1 VVYNVLLHLNIMTGR
16 RSFLVLAVLLS
27 LVGLFPDR
35 ALASQVSNGDTSVA
49 GSCESAEECFLAAA
63 QPKERLGNQLT
74 KDQVSALK
82 LERLRL
88 ITERFPGSIWAKRA
102 GVLSGVL
109 LVERNPAVALPFL
122 RAGQRDL
129 PVLDDY
135 LRLWMG
141 EATLHLGDAKEAAG
155 LFESVVQAV
164 PDSNL
169 SSLVALR
176 AGEAWYQAA
185 SCPEAL
191 GWLTKAVTNSDKD
204 KDPLMSKAWLRM
216 AACHLRAGQ
225 IAEGRT
231 TLKQLWVRFA
241 YAPEAKEA
249 EVLLLT
255 NLGEEP
261 WSASPEDH
269 FNRAQSF
276 LGQALHAEAIE
287 ELKKFLA
294 MGPGSTLRGS
304 AKLKLGVAQVRLKQY
319 DQARETF
326 RALMAEHVAE
336 SDEATVWLA
345 RVYLRQAAG
354 AKLLELS
361 RSLDKLSLSAEQKGQ
376 INIFAGIWLEDQK
389 QFNEA
394 IAKYRLVK
402 KAGEPA
408 TQRAEASW
416 RVGWALYRMAR
427 YKEAIEVWQHIVDQR
442 DSDYEPQALY
452 WIARSLTQTQNAR
465 ARDVYAQ
472 LCRQYPFTYYCQL
485 AREQAPD
492 AVVEISVQAAPSAS
506 ESPTAEVVAPSAMKF
521 AEVEQQPAYRRA
533 LELKVLGLE
542 ADAARELAALTEQYT
557 RDPDVLMTLSMRLN
571 EAGAYNHAL
580 RLARAR
586 FREKLE
592 RTGGTVAPGLWSVAY
607 PTGLI
612 PTIKSQGLTGVN
624 PYLVAAII
632 REESQYDVR
641 AVSRVGAIGLMQV
654 MPATANQVA
663 QRHHLPAVTREDLF
677 DQETNIRIGSRYV
690 EQLLAQFSGD
700 VIYTIAAYNAGPI
713 VVGNWAGQHRGR
725 SQDEF
730 VELIPFQETRQ
741 YVKRVLRSF
750 KEYLRLAGS
759 AAPVS

>member
-1 VVYNVLLHLNIMTGR
+1 MMTASR
-16 RSFLVLAVLLS
+16 PFLISALFLALS
-27 LVGLFPDR
+27 GPSAAQVSAP
-35 ALASQVSNGDTSVA
+35 QVSNGEAPAV
-49 GSCESAEECFLAAA
+49 GSCESAEECFLAAV
-63 QPKERLGNQLT
+63 QSKERLGNQLT

-88 ITERFPGSIWAKRA
+88 VAERFPGSVWATRA

-109 LVERNPAVALPFL
+109 LVESNPSSAIPFL
-122 RAGQRDL
+122 QAGQRDL
-129 PVLDDY
+129 PVLEDY
-135 LRLWMG
+135 LRLWLG
-141 EATLHLGDAKEAAG
+141 EAKLRLGEAREAAG
-155 LFESVVQAV
+155 LFESIVQAV

-169 SSLVALR
+169 AGLVALR

-191 GWLTKAVTNSDKD
+191 GWLAKAVMYSDKD
-204 KDPLMSKAWLRM
+204 KERLVPQAWLRL
-216 AACHLRAGQ
+216 AACQLRGSQ
-225 IAEGRT
+225 IAEGRA
-231 TLKQLWVRFA
+231 TLKQLWVKFP

-249 EVLLLT
+249 EGLLRS
-255 NLGEEP
+255 NLDGEP
-261 WSASPEDH
+261 WAATSEDRLG
-269 FNRAQSF
+269 RAQSF
-276 LGQALHAEAIE
+276 SGQALNAEAIE
-287 ELKKFLA
+287 ELKKFLT
-294 MGPGSTLRGS
+294 MEPGSPQRGS
-304 AKLKLGVAQVRLKQY
+304 AKLKLGIAQVRLKQY

-326 RALMAEHVAE
+326 RALTAEHLAE
-336 SDEATVWLA
+336 SNEAMVWLA
-345 RVYLRQAAG
+345 RVYLRQAMG

-389 QFNEA
+389 QLNEA
-394 IAKYRLVK
+394 IAKYRLVAR
-402 KAGEPA
+402 AGEPA
-408 TQRAEASW
+408 TQRAEGAW

-427 YKEAIEVWQHIVDQR
+427 YKEATEVWQQIIDQR

-452 WIARSLTQTQNAR
+452 WVARSLTQTQNGR

-492 AVVEISVQAAPSAS
+492 AVIEIGSLASPAVAVEAPVSEVMAPSS
-506 ESPTAEVVAPSAMKF
+506 MKF
-521 AEVEQQPAYRRA
+521 AEVEQQPTYRRA
-533 LELKVLGLE
+533 LELKILGLE
-542 ADAARELAALTEQYT
+542 ADAARELAALTERYT
-557 RDPDVLMTLSMRLN
+557 QDPEVLMTLSMRLN
-571 EAGAYNHAL
+571 EVGAYNHAL
-580 RLARAR
+580 RLARAK

-592 RTGGTVAPGLWSVAY
+592 RTGGSVAPGLWAVAY

-612 PTIKSQGLTGVN
+612 PTIKTQGLNGVN

-690 EQLLAQFSGD
+690 EQLLTQFSGD
-700 VIYTIAAYNAGPI
+700 VIQTIAAYNAGPI
-713 VVGNWAGQHRGR
+713 AVGNWAGQHKGR

-759 AAPVS
+759 AGPVS

>member
-1 VVYNVLLHLNIMTGR
+1 MMMASCSLHIAAV
-16 RSFLVLAVLLS
+16 FLALS
-27 LVGLFPDR
+27 GLHP
-35 ALASQVSNGDTSVA
+35 AYVLASQVSNGEVSAV
-49 GSCESAEECFLAAA
+49 GSCESPEECFLAAA

-109 LVERNPAVALPFL
+109 LIESNPSAAIPFL
-122 RAGQRDL
+122 QAGQRDL

-135 LRLWMG
+135 LRLWIG
-141 EATLHLGDAKEAAG
+141 EAKLRLGEAKEAAS
-155 LFESVVQAV
+155 LFESIVQTV

-169 SSLVALR
+169 AGLVALR

-191 GWLTKAVTNSDKD
+191 GWLAKAVTYNDKD
-204 KDPLMSKAWLRM
+204 KDRLVPQAWLRM
-216 AACHLRAGQ
+216 AACQLRGGQ
-225 IAEGRT
+225 IVEGRT

-249 EVLLLT
+249 EALLLT
-255 NLGEEP
+255 NLGGEP
-261 WSASPEDH
+261 WAASPEDH
-269 FNRAQSF
+269 FNRAQAF

-294 MGPGSTLRGS
+294 MEPASPHRGS

-319 DQARETF
+319 DQARDTF

-345 RVYLRQAAG
+345 RVYLRQAMG

-394 IAKYRLVK
+394 IVKYRLVA

-416 RVGWALYRMAR
+416 RVGWALYRTAR
-427 YKEAIEVWQHIVDQR
+427 YKEAIEVLQHIVDQR

-452 WIARSLTQTQNAR
+452 WIARSLTHTQNGR

-492 AVVEISVQAAPSAS
+492 AVVEIGPPPASSAGV
-506 ESPTAEVVAPSAMKF
+506 ESPTAEVVAPSLMKF
-521 AEVEQQPAYRRA
+521 SEVEQQPAYRRA
-533 LELKVLGLE
+533 LELKLVGLE

-557 RDPDVLMTLSMRLN
+557 RDPDILMTLSMRLN
-571 EAGAYNHAL
+571 EVGAYNHAL

-592 RTGGTVAPGLWSVAY
+592 RIGGAVAPGLWSVAY

-612 PTIKSQGLTGVN
+612 PTIKTQGLTGVN

-677 DQETNIRIGSRYV
+677 DQETNIRIGARYV

-700 VIYTIAAYNAGPI
+700 VIQTIAAYNAGPI
-713 VVGNWAGQHRGR
+713 VVGNWAGQHKGR

-759 AAPVS
+759 AGPVS

>member
-1 VVYNVLLHLNIMTGR
+1 MLLI
-16 RSFLVLAVLLS
+16 LAVFFALS
-27 LVGLFPDR
+27 GPYSAHV
-35 ALASQVSNGDTSVA
+35 LASQVSDAEVSAA
-49 GSCESAEECFLAAA
+49 GSCESAEECFFAAA

-74 KDQVSALK
+74 KEQVSALK

-88 ITERFPGSIWAKRA
+88 VTERFPGSVWAKRA

-109 LVERNPAVALPFL
+109 LIESNPSGALSFL
-122 RAGQRDL
+122 QAGQRDL

-135 LRLWMG
+135 LRLWIG
-141 EATLHLGDAKEAAG
+141 EARLRLGEARDAAT
-155 LFESVVQAV
+155 LFESIVQAV

-169 SSLVALR
+169 AGLVALR

-191 GWLTKAVTNSDKD
+191 GWLAKAVTYNDKD
-204 KDPLMSKAWLRM
+204 KERLVPQAWLRM
-216 AACHLRAGQ
+216 AACQLRGNQ

-231 TLKQLWVRFA
+231 TLKQLWVKFP

-249 EVLLLT
+249 ETLLLS
-255 NLGEEP
+255 NLGGEL
-261 WSASPEDH
+261 WVASSEDR

-276 LGQALHAEAIE
+276 LSQALHAEAIE
-287 ELKKFLA
+287 ELRKFLA
-294 MGPGSTLRGS
+294 MEPGSSHRGS

-319 DQARETF
+319 EPARDTF
-326 RALMAEHVAE
+326 RALMAERVAE

-345 RVYLRQAAG
+345 RVYLRQAMG

-361 RSLDKLSLSAEQKGQ
+361 RSLDRLSLSAEQKGQ

-394 IAKYRLVK
+394 IAKYRLVA

-416 RVGWALYRMAR
+416 RVGWALYRTAR
-427 YKEAIEVWQHIVDQR
+427 YKEAIEVLQHIVDQR

-452 WIARSLTQTQNAR
+452 WIARSLTHVQNGR

-472 LCRQYPFTYYCQL
+472 LCRQYPYTYYGQL

-492 AVVEISVQAAPSAS
+492 AVIEIGAPPAPSAA
-506 ESPTAEVVAPSAMKF
+506 ESPTGEVIAPSLMKF

-533 LELKVLGLE
+533 LELKTLGLD

-557 RDPDVLMTLSMRLN
+557 RDQDVLMTLSMRLN
-571 EAGAYNHAL
+571 EVGAYHHAL
-580 RLARAR
+580 RLARAK
-586 FREKLE
+586 FRERLE
-592 RTGGTVAPGLWSVAY
+592 RTGGTVAPGLWNVAY

-612 PTIKSQGLTGVN
+612 PTIKTQGLNGVN

-663 QRHHLPAVTREDLF
+663 QRHHLPSVTREDLF
-677 DQETNIRIGSRYV
+677 DQETNIRIGARYV

-700 VIYTIAAYNAGPI
+700 VIQTIAAYNAGPI
-713 VVGNWAGQHRGR
+713 VVGNWAGLHKGR

>member
-1 VVYNVLLHLNIMTGR
+1 MMMASRSLHIAAV
-16 RSFLVLAVLLS
+16 FLALS
-27 LVGLFPDR
+27 GLHP
-35 ALASQVSNGDTSVA
+35 AYVLASQVSNGEVSAA
-49 GSCESAEECFLAAA
+49 GSCESPEECFLAAA

-109 LVERNPAVALPFL
+109 LIESNPSAAIPFL
-122 RAGQRDL
+122 QAGQRDL

-135 LRLWMG
+135 LRLWIG
-141 EATLHLGDAKEAAG
+141 EAKLRLGEAKEAAS
-155 LFESVVQAV
+155 LFESIVQTV

-169 SSLVALR
+169 AGLVALR

-191 GWLTKAVTNSDKD
+191 GWLAKAVTYNDKD
-204 KDPLMSKAWLRM
+204 KDRLVPQAWLRM
-216 AACHLRAGQ
+216 AACQLRGGQ
-225 IAEGRT
+225 IVEGRT

-249 EVLLLT
+249 EALLLT
-255 NLGEEP
+255 NLGGEP
-261 WSASPEDH
+261 WAASPEDH
-269 FNRAQSF
+269 FNRAQAF

-294 MGPGSTLRGS
+294 MEPASPHRGS

-319 DQARETF
+319 DQARDTF

-345 RVYLRQAAG
+345 RVYLRQAMG

-394 IAKYRLVK
+394 IVKYRLVA

-416 RVGWALYRMAR
+416 RVGWALYRTAR
-427 YKEAIEVWQHIVDQR
+427 YKEAIEVLQHIVDQR

-452 WIARSLTQTQNAR
+452 WIARSLTHTQNGR

-492 AVVEISVQAAPSAS
+492 AVVEIGPPPASSAGV
-506 ESPTAEVVAPSAMKF
+506 ESPTAEVVAPSLMKF
-521 AEVEQQPAYRRA
+521 SEVEQQPAYRRA
-533 LELKVLGLE
+533 LELKLVGLE

-557 RDPDVLMTLSMRLN
+557 RDPDILMTLSMRLN
-571 EAGAYNHAL
+571 EVGAYNHAL

-592 RTGGTVAPGLWSVAY
+592 RIGGAVAPGLWSVAY

-612 PTIKSQGLTGVN
+612 PTIKTQGLTGVN

-677 DQETNIRIGSRYV
+677 DQETNIRIGARYV

-700 VIYTIAAYNAGPI
+700 VIQTIAAYNAGPI
-713 VVGNWAGQHRGR
+713 VVGNWAGQHKGR

-759 AAPVS
+759 AGPVS

>member
-1 VVYNVLLHLNIMTGR
+1 MPASHPFLISALL
-16 RSFLVLAVLLS
+16 LALS
-27 LVGLFPDR
+27 GPSAAQVSAP
-35 ALASQVSNGDTSVA
+35 QVSNGEAPAA
-49 GSCESAEECFLAAA
+49 GSCESAEECFLAAV
-63 QPKERLGNQLT
+63 QSKERLGNQLT

-88 ITERFPGSIWAKRA
+88 VAERFPSSVWATRA

-109 LVERNPAVALPFL
+109 LVESNPSSAIPFL
-122 RAGQRDL
+122 QAGQRDL

-141 EATLHLGDAKEAAG
+141 EAKLRLGEAREAAG
-155 LFESVVQAV
+155 LFESIVQAV

-169 SSLVALR
+169 AGLVALR

-191 GWLTKAVTNSDKD
+191 GWLAKAVTYSDKD
-204 KDPLMSKAWLRM
+204 KERFVPQAWLRL
-216 AACHLRAGQ
+216 AACQLRENQ

-231 TLKQLWVRFA
+231 TLKQLWVKFP

-249 EVLLLT
+249 EELLRS
-255 NLGEEP
+255 NLGGEP
-261 WSASPEDH
+261 WAATAEDRLG
-269 FNRAQSF
+269 RAQSF
-276 LGQALHAEAIE
+276 SGQALHVEAIE
-287 ELKKFLA
+287 ELKKFLT
-294 MGPGSTLRGS
+294 MEPGSPQRGS
-304 AKLKLGVAQVRLKQY
+304 AKLKLGIAQVRLKQY

-326 RALMAEHVAE
+326 RALTAEHLAE
-336 SDEATVWLA
+336 SNEATVWLA
-345 RVYLRQAAG
+345 RVYLRQAMG

-389 QFNEA
+389 QLNEA
-394 IAKYRLVK
+394 IAKYRLVAR
-402 KAGEPA
+402 AGEPA
-408 TQRAEASW
+408 TQRAEGSW

-427 YKEAIEVWQHIVDQR
+427 YKEATEVWQQIIDQR

-452 WIARSLTQTQNAR
+452 WAARSLTQTQNGR

-492 AVVEISVQAAPSAS
+492 AVIEIGSLATPVAAVEAPVSEVMAPSS
-506 ESPTAEVVAPSAMKF
+506 MKF
-521 AEVEQQPAYRRA
+521 AEVEQQPTYRRA
-533 LELKVLGLE
+533 LELKILGLE
-542 ADAARELAALTEQYT
+542 ADAARELAVLTERYT
-557 RDPDVLMTLSMRLN
+557 QDPEVLMTLSMRLN
-571 EAGAYNHAL
+571 EVGAYNHAL
-580 RLARAR
+580 RLARAK

-592 RTGGTVAPGLWSVAY
+592 RTGGPVAPGLWAVAY

-612 PTIKSQGLTGVN
+612 PTIKMQGLNGVD

-700 VIYTIAAYNAGPI
+700 VIQTIAAYNAGPI
-713 VVGNWAGQHRGR
+713 AVGNWAGLHKGR

-750 KEYLRLAGS
+750 KEYLRLAG
-759 AAPVS
+759 AALPVS

>member
-1 VVYNVLLHLNIMTGR
+1 MTTPRSLLFSAVVLI
-16 RSFLVLAVLLS
+16 
-27 LVGLFPDR
+27 LVGLSP
-35 ALASQVSNGDTSVA
+35 APVLASQVSNGEVSAA
-49 GSCESAEECFLAAA
+49 GSCESAEECFLAAS

-88 ITERFPGSIWAKRA
+88 VTERFPGSMWAKRA
-102 GVLSGVL
+102 GVLLGVL
-109 LVERNPAVALPFL
+109 LIESNPSAAIPFL
-122 RAGQRDL
+122 QAGQRDL

-135 LRLWMG
+135 LRLWIG
-141 EATLHLGDAKEAAG
+141 EAKLRLGEAREAAG
-155 LFESVVQAV
+155 LFESIVQAV

-169 SSLVALR
+169 TSLVALR

-185 SCPEAL
+185 SCSEAL
-191 GWLTKAVTNSDKD
+191 GWLAKAVTNTDKD
-204 KDPLMSKAWLRM
+204 KERLVPQAWLRM
-216 AACHLRAGQ
+216 AACQLRGNQ

-231 TLKQLWVRFA
+231 TLKQLWIKFP

-249 EVLLLT
+249 EALLLT
-255 NLGEEP
+255 NLGGES
-261 WSASPEDH
+261 WSATSEDH
-269 FNRAQSF
+269 LNRAQSF
-276 LGQALHAEAIE
+276 LGQALHVEGIE
-287 ELKKFLA
+287 ELKKFLT
-294 MGPGSTLRGS
+294 MEPGSPHRGS
-304 AKLKLGVAQVRLKQY
+304 AKLKLGVSQVRLKQY
-319 DQARETF
+319 DLARDTF

-336 SDEATVWLA
+336 SDDATVWLA
-345 RVYLRQAAG
+345 RVYLRQTMG

-361 RSLDKLSLSAEQKGQ
+361 RSLEKLSLSAEQKGQ

-394 IAKYRLVK
+394 IAKYRLVA

-416 RVGWALYRMAR
+416 RVGWALYRTTR
-427 YKEAIEVWQHIVDQR
+427 YKEAIDVLQHIVDQR

-452 WIARSLTQTQNAR
+452 WIARALTQTQNGR

-492 AVVEISVQAAPSAS
+492 AVVETVGQAAPLTVT
-506 ESPTAEVVAPSAMKF
+506 ELPNAEVVLPTSVKF

-533 LELKVLGLE
+533 LELKMLGLD

-571 EAGAYNHAL
+571 EVGAYHHAL

-592 RTGGTVAPGLWSVAY
+592 RTGGTVAPGLWAVAY

-612 PTIKSQGLTGVN
+612 PTIKTQGLSGVN

-663 QRHHLPAVTREDLF
+663 QRHHFPSVTREDLF
-677 DQETNIRIGSRYV
+677 DQETNIRIGARYV

-700 VIYTIAAYNAGPI
+700 VIQAIAAYNAGPI
-713 VVGNWAGQHRGR
+713 VVGTWAGQHRGR

-750 KEYLRLAGS
+750 KEYLRLAGN

>member
-1 VVYNVLLHLNIMTGR
+1 MTAPCSLLI
-16 RSFLVLAVLLS
+16 LAVFLGLS
-27 LVGLFPDR
+27 QPYPAHV
-35 ALASQVSNGDTSVA
+35 LASQGTSGEA
-49 GSCESAEECFLAAA
+49 SATGSCESAEECFFAAA

-88 ITERFPGSIWAKRA
+88 VTERFPGSVWAKRA

-109 LVERNPAVALPFL
+109 LVESNPSAAIPVLQV
-122 RAGQRDL
+122 GQRDL

-135 LRLWMG
+135 LRLWIG
-141 EATLHLGDAKEAAG
+141 EARLRLGEAKEAAG
-155 LFESVVQAV
+155 LFESIVLAV

-169 SSLVALR
+169 TGLVALR

-191 GWLTKAVTNSDKD
+191 GWLAKAVAYNDKD
-204 KDPLMSKAWLRM
+204 KDRLVPQAWLRM
-216 AACHLRAGQ
+216 AACQLRGNQ

-231 TLKQLWVRFA
+231 TLKQLWVKFP

-249 EVLLLT
+249 ETLLLS
-255 NLGEEP
+255 NLGGEP
-261 WSASPEDH
+261 WMASAEDR

-294 MGPGSTLRGS
+294 LEPGSPHRGS

-319 DQARETF
+319 DPARDTF

-345 RVYLRQAAG
+345 RVYLRQAMG

-394 IAKYRLVK
+394 IAKYRLVAK
-402 KAGEPA
+402 SGEPA

-416 RVGWALYRMAR
+416 RVGWALYRTAR
-427 YKEAIEVWQHIVDQR
+427 YKEAIEVLQHIVDQR

-452 WIARSLTQTQNAR
+452 WIARSLTHSQNGR

-472 LCRQYPFTYYCQL
+472 LCRQYPYTYYCQL

-492 AVVEISVQAAPSAS
+492 AVVEIGSQAALP
-506 ESPTAEVVAPSAMKF
+506 PVAEVVNGEVVVSQPAKVT
-521 AEVEQQPAYRRA
+521 EVEQQPAYRRA
-533 LELKVLGLE
+533 LELKTLGLD

-557 RDPDVLMTLSMRLN
+557 RDQDVLMTLSMRLN
-571 EAGAYNHAL
+571 EVGAYHHAL
-580 RLARAR
+580 RLARAK

-592 RTGGTVAPGLWSVAY
+592 RTGGTVAPGLWNVAY

-612 PTIKSQGLTGVN
+612 PTIKTQGLNGVN

-663 QRHHLPAVTREDLF
+663 QRHHLPSVTREDLF
-677 DQETNIRIGSRYV
+677 DQETNIRIGARYV

-700 VIYTIAAYNAGPI
+700 VIQTIAAYNAGPI
-713 VVGNWAGQHRGR
+713 VVGNWAGQHKGR

-759 AAPVS
+759 AVPVS

>member
-1 VVYNVLLHLNIMTGR
+1 MPAP
-16 RSFLVLAVLLS
+16 RSFLISAVLLA
-27 LVGLFPDR
+27 LPAVLP
-35 ALASQVSNGDTSVA
+35 AHVLASQVSNGGASAA
-49 GSCESAEECFLAAA
+49 GSCGSAEECFFAAA

-74 KDQVSALK
+74 KDQVSALR

-88 ITERFPGSIWAKRA
+88 VTERFPGSVWAKRA

-109 LVERNPAVALPFL
+109 LIESNPSAAIPFL
-122 RAGQRDL
+122 QTGQRDL

-141 EATLHLGDAKEAAG
+141 EAKLRLGEAKEAAG
-155 LFESVVQAV
+155 LFEGIVQAV

-169 SSLVALR
+169 TGLVALR

-191 GWLTKAVTNSDKD
+191 AWLAKAVTNTDKD
-204 KDPLMSKAWLRM
+204 KERLVPQAWLRM
-216 AACHLRAGQ
+216 AACQLRGGQ
-225 IAEGRT
+225 IVEGRT
-231 TLKQLWVRFA
+231 TLKQLWVKFP

-249 EVLLLT
+249 ETLLLS
-255 NLGEEP
+255 NLGGEP
-261 WSASPEDH
+261 WAATSEDR
-269 FNRAQSF
+269 FGRAQAF

-294 MGPGSTLRGS
+294 MEPGSLHRGS

-319 DQARETF
+319 DPARETF

-345 RVYLRQAAG
+345 RVYLRQTMG

-394 IAKYRLVK
+394 IAKYRLVA

-416 RVGWALYRMAR
+416 RVGWALYRTAR
-427 YKEAIEVWQHIVDQR
+427 YKEAIDVLQHIVDQR

-452 WIARSLTQTQNAR
+452 WIARSLTNTQNGR

-492 AVVEISVQAAPSAS
+492 AVVEIGNQAAA
-506 ESPTAEVVAPSAMKF
+506 PTVAEVPNGDAVAPAPAKL
-521 AEVEQQPAYRRA
+521 ADVEQQPAYRRA
-533 LELKVLGLE
+533 VELKTLGLD

-557 RDPDVLMTLSMRLN
+557 RDQDVLMTLSMRLN
-571 EAGAYNHAL
+571 DVGDYHHAL
-580 RLARAR
+580 RLARAK

-592 RTGGTVAPGLWSVAY
+592 RTGGAVAPGLWAVAY

-612 PTIKSQGLTGVN
+612 PTIKTQGLSGVN

-677 DQETNIRIGSRYV
+677 DQETNIRIGARYV
-690 EQLLAQFSGD
+690 EQLLGQFSGD
-700 VIYTIAAYNAGPI
+700 VIHTIAAYNAGPI
-713 VVGNWAGQHRGR
+713 VVGNWAGQHKGR

-759 AAPVS
+759 AVPVS

>member
-1 VVYNVLLHLNIMTGR
+1 MITPSRSLFIPAALL
-16 RSFLVLAVLLS
+16 ALLE
-27 LVGLFPDR
+27 LFPVQVS
-35 ALASQVSNGDTSVA
+35 AAQVSNGEVSAA
-49 GSCESAEECFLAAA
+49 GPCESAEECFFAAA

-74 KDQVSALK
+74 KDQVSALR

-88 ITERFPGSIWAKRA
+88 VTERFPGSLWARRA

-109 LVERNPAVALPFL
+109 LIESNPSAAIPFL
-122 RAGQRDL
+122 QAGQRDL

-135 LRLWMG
+135 LRLWIG
-141 EATLHLGDAKEAAG
+141 EAKLRLGEAKEAAG
-155 LFESVVQAV
+155 LFESILQAV

-169 SSLVALR
+169 TGLVALR

-185 SCPEAL
+185 NCPEAL
-191 GWLTKAVTNSDKD
+191 AWLAKAVANTDKD
-204 KDPLMSKAWLRM
+204 KERLVPQAWLRM
-216 AACHLRAGQ
+216 AACQLRSSQ
-225 IAEGRT
+225 VAEGRG
-231 TLKQLWVRFA
+231 TLEQLWVKFA

-249 EVLLLT
+249 ETLLLT
-255 NLGEEP
+255 NLGGEP
-261 WSASPEDH
+261 WAATSEDR
-269 FNRAQSF
+269 FGRAQAF

-294 MGPGSTLRGS
+294 MEPGSPYRGS

-326 RALMAEHVAE
+326 QALKAAHVAE

-345 RVYLRQAAG
+345 RVYLRQAMG

-376 INIFAGIWLEDQK
+376 INLFAGIWLEDHK

-394 IAKYRLVK
+394 IAKYRLVA

-416 RVGWALYRMAR
+416 RVGWALYRTAR
-427 YKEAIEVWQHIVDQR
+427 YKECIEVLQHIVDQR
-442 DSDYEPQALY
+442 DSDFEPQALY
-452 WIARSLTQTQNAR
+452 WIARSLTQTQNSR

-492 AVVEISVQAAPSAS
+492 AVIEGIGQVVPSPGS
-506 ESPTAEVVAPSAMKF
+506 DSPNAEAVAPAPAKI
-521 AEVEQQPAYRRA
+521 AEIEQQPAYRRA
-533 LELKVLGLE
+533 LELKQLGLD

-557 RDPDVLMTLSMRLN
+557 RDQDVLMTLSMRLN
-571 EAGAYNHAL
+571 EVGAYNHAL

-592 RTGGTVAPGLWSVAY
+592 RTGGSVAPGLWAVAY

-612 PTIKSQGLTGVN
+612 PTIKTQGLNGVN

-663 QRHHLPAVTREDLF
+663 QRHHLPAVTRDDLF
-677 DQETNIRIGSRYV
+677 DQETNIRIGARYV

-700 VIYTIAAYNAGPI
+700 VIQTIAAYNAGPI
-713 VVGNWAGQHRGR
+713 VVGNWAGQHKGR

-730 VELIPFQETRQ
+730 VELIPYVETRQ

-759 AAPVS
+759 AVPVS

>member
-1 VVYNVLLHLNIMTGR
+1 MLIPSVIVALLG
-16 RSFLVLAVLLS
+16 AS
-27 LVGLFPDR
+27 LDR
-35 ALASQVSNGDTSVA
+35 ALASQVSNGETSAA
-49 GSCESAEECFLAAA
+49 GACESAEECFLAAA

-109 LVERNPAVALPFL
+109 LVERNPSAALPFL

-141 EATLHLGDAKEAAG
+141 EATLHLGEAKEAAG

-169 SSLVALR
+169 TGLVALR

-191 GWLTKAVTNSDKD
+191 GWLTKAVASNEKDKD
-204 KDPLMSKAWLRM
+204 KDPLVPQAWLRM
-216 AACHLRAGQ
+216 AACYLRAGQ
-225 IAEGRT
+225 IADGRT

-249 EVLLLT
+249 ETLLLT
-255 NLGEEP
+255 NLGGEP
-261 WSASPEDH
+261 WAASAEDY
-269 FNRAQSF
+269 FNRAQAF

-294 MGPGSTLRGS
+294 MEPASPHRGS

-345 RVYLRQAAG
+345 RVYLRQATG

-394 IAKYRLVK
+394 IVKYRAVA

-427 YKEAIEVWQHIVDQR
+427 YKEAIGVWQHIVDQR

-452 WIARSLTQTQNAR
+452 WIARSLTHTQNGR

-492 AVVEISVQAAPSAS
+492 AVVEIGGPPVPSAVA
-506 ESPTAEVVAPSAMKF
+506 ESPTAEVVAPSVMKF

-533 LELKVLGLE
+533 LELKMLGLE

-557 RDPDVLMTLSMRLN
+557 RDPDILMTLSMRLN
-571 EAGAYNHAL
+571 EVGAYNHAL

-592 RTGGTVAPGLWSVAY
+592 RTGGAVAPGLWSVAY

-612 PTIKSQGLTGVN
+612 PTIKTQGLNGVN

-677 DQETNIRIGSRYV
+677 DQETNIRIGARYV

-700 VIYTIAAYNAGPI
+700 VIQTIAAYNAGPI
-713 VVGNWAGQHRGR
+713 VVGNWAGQHKGR

-759 AAPVS
+759 AGSVS

>member
-1 VVYNVLLHLNIMTGR
+1 MTAPCSLLI
-16 RSFLVLAVLLS
+16 LAVFLGLS
-27 LVGLFPDR
+27 QPYPAHV
-35 ALASQVSNGDTSVA
+35 LASQGTSGEA
-49 GSCESAEECFLAAA
+49 SATGSCESAEECFFAAA

-88 ITERFPGSIWAKRA
+88 VTERFPGSVWAKRA

-109 LVERNPAVALPFL
+109 LVESNPSAAIPVLQV
-122 RAGQRDL
+122 GQRDL

-135 LRLWMG
+135 LRLWIG
-141 EATLHLGDAKEAAG
+141 EARLRLGEAKEAAG
-155 LFESVVQAV
+155 LFESIVQAV

-169 SSLVALR
+169 TGLVALR

-191 GWLTKAVTNSDKD
+191 GWLAKAVAYNDKD
-204 KDPLMSKAWLRM
+204 KDRLVPQAWLRM
-216 AACHLRAGQ
+216 AACQLRGNQ

-231 TLKQLWVRFA
+231 TLKQLWVKFP

-249 EVLLLT
+249 ETLLLS
-255 NLGEEP
+255 NLGGEP
-261 WSASPEDH
+261 WMASAEDR

-294 MGPGSTLRGS
+294 LEPGSPHRGS

-319 DQARETF
+319 DPARDTF

-345 RVYLRQAAG
+345 RVYLRQAMG

-394 IAKYRLVK
+394 IAKYRLVAK
-402 KAGEPA
+402 SGEPA

-416 RVGWALYRMAR
+416 RVGWALYRTAR
-427 YKEAIEVWQHIVDQR
+427 YKEAIEVLQHIVDQR

-452 WIARSLTQTQNAR
+452 WIARSLTHSQNGR

-472 LCRQYPFTYYCQL
+472 LCRQYPYTYYCQL

-492 AVVEISVQAAPSAS
+492 AVIEIGSQAALP
-506 ESPTAEVVAPSAMKF
+506 PVAEVVNGEVVVSQPAKVT
-521 AEVEQQPAYRRA
+521 EVEQQPAYRRA
-533 LELKVLGLE
+533 LELKTLGLD

-557 RDPDVLMTLSMRLN
+557 RDQDVLMTLSMRLN
-571 EAGAYNHAL
+571 EVGAYHHAL
-580 RLARAR
+580 RLARAK

-592 RTGGTVAPGLWSVAY
+592 RTGGTVAPGLWNVAY

-612 PTIKSQGLTGVN
+612 PTIKTQGLNGVN

-663 QRHHLPAVTREDLF
+663 QRHHLPSVTREDLF
-677 DQETNIRIGSRYV
+677 DQETNIRIGARYV

-700 VIYTIAAYNAGPI
+700 VIQTIAAYNAGPI
-713 VVGNWAGQHRGR
+713 VVGNWAGQHKGR

-759 AAPVS
+759 AVPVS

>member
-1 VVYNVLLHLNIMTGR
+1 MVIVSRSIHIAAVFLALLE
-16 RSFLVLAVLLS
+16 AY
-27 LVGLFPDR
+27 PDHAR
-35 ALASQVSNGDTSVA
+35 ASQVSGSDMATV

-88 ITERFPGSIWAKRA
+88 VAERFPGSVWARRA

-109 LVERNPAVALPFL
+109 LIESNPSAAVPFL
-122 RAGQRDL
+122 QAGQRDL
-129 PVLDDY
+129 PILDDY

-141 EATLHLGDAKEAAG
+141 EARLRLGEAKEAAG
-155 LFESVVQAV
+155 LFESIAQAV
-164 PDSNL
+164 PDTNL
-169 SSLVALR
+169 AGLVSLR

-191 GWLTKAVTNSDKD
+191 GWLAKAVTYSDKD
-204 KDPLMSKAWLRM
+204 KERLVPQAWLRM
-216 AACHLRAGQ
+216 AACQLRGGQ
-225 IAEGRT
+225 IVEGRA

-249 EVLLLT
+249 EALLIT
-255 NLGEEP
+255 NLGGEP
-261 WSASPEDH
+261 WMASSEDH

-276 LGQALHAEAIE
+276 FSQALHTEAIE

-294 MGPGSTLRGS
+294 MEPGSPQRGS
-304 AKLKLGVAQVRLKQY
+304 AQLKLGIAQVRLKQY

-326 RALMAEHVAE
+326 RALTAERIAE
-336 SDEATVWLA
+336 SNEATVWLA
-345 RVYLRQAAG
+345 RVYLRQAMG

-361 RSLDKLSLSAEQKGQ
+361 RSLEKLSLSAEQKGQ
-376 INIFAGIWLEDQK
+376 INIFAGIWLEDHK

-394 IAKYRLVK
+394 IAKYRLVA

-408 TQRAEASW
+408 AQRADASW
-416 RVGWALYRMAR
+416 RVGWALYRTAR
-427 YKEAIEVWQHIVDQR
+427 YKEAIEVWQHIVDQH

-452 WIARSLTQTQNAR
+452 WIARSLTQTQNGR

-472 LCRQYPFTYYCQL
+472 LCRQFPFTYYCQL

-492 AVVEISVQAAPSAS
+492 AVIEIGSQAALQ
-506 ESPTAEVVAPSAMKF
+506 TAAEPPAPLPEVMAPLAMKF
-521 AEVEQQPAYRRA
+521 TEVEQQPTYRRA
-533 LELKVLGLE
+533 LELKMLGLE
-542 ADAARELAALTEQYT
+542 ADAARELAALTDQYA
-557 RDPDVLMTLSMRLN
+557 RDPEVLMTLSMRLN

-592 RTGGTVAPGLWSVAY
+592 RTGGAVAPGLWAVAY

-612 PTIKSQGLTGVN
+612 PTIKTQGLNGVN

-663 QRHHLPAVTREDLF
+663 QRHHFPAVAREDLF
-677 DQETNIRIGSRYV
+677 DQETNIRIGARYV

-700 VIYTIAAYNAGPI
+700 VIHTIAAYNAGPI
-713 VVGNWAGQHRGR
+713 VVGNWAGQHKGR

-759 AAPVS
+759 AGPVS

>member
-1 VVYNVLLHLNIMTGR
+1 M
-16 RSFLVLAVLLS
+16 
-27 LVGLFPDR
+27 
-35 ALASQVSNGDTSVA
+35 
-49 GSCESAEECFLAAA
+49 AAA

-74 KDQVSALK
+74 KEQVSALK

-88 ITERFPGSIWAKRA
+88 VAERFPGSVWAQRA

-109 LVERNPAVALPFL
+109 LVESNPSSAIPFL
-122 RAGQRDL
+122 QTGQRDL

-135 LRLWMG
+135 LRLWLG
-141 EATLHLGDAKEAAG
+141 EAKLRLGEAREAAG
-155 LFESVVQAV
+155 LFESIVQTV

-169 SSLVALR
+169 TGLVALR

-191 GWLTKAVTNSDKD
+191 GWLAKAVTYSDKD
-204 KDPLMSKAWLRM
+204 KERLVPQAWLRQ
-216 AACHLRAGQ
+216 AACQLRGGQ

-231 TLKQLWVRFA
+231 TLKQLWVKFP

-249 EVLLLT
+249 EGLLLS
-255 NLGEEP
+255 NLGGEP
-261 WSASPEDH
+261 WAATSEDR
-269 FNRAQSF
+269 FGRAQSF
-276 LGQALHAEAIE
+276 ASQALQAEVIE
-287 ELKKFLA
+287 ELKKFLT
-294 MGPGSTLRGS
+294 MEPGSPQRGS

-319 DQARETF
+319 DHARETF
-326 RALMAEHVAE
+326 RALVAEHIAE
-336 SDEATVWLA
+336 SNDATVWLA
-345 RVYLRQAAG
+345 RVYLRQAMG

-389 QFNEA
+389 QLNEA
-394 IAKYRLVK
+394 VAKYRVVAK
-402 KAGEPA
+402 SGEPA

-427 YKEAIEVWQHIVDQR
+427 YKEAAEVWQHILDQR

-452 WIARSLTQTQNAR
+452 WIARSLTQTQNGR

-492 AVVEISVQAAPSAS
+492 AVIEIGSSAAPAS
-506 ESPTAEVVAPSAMKF
+506 VVETPTSEVMAPASMKF
-521 AEVEQQPAYRRA
+521 AEVEQQPTYRRA
-533 LELKVLGLE
+533 LELKILGLE
-542 ADAARELAALTEQYT
+542 GDAARELAALTERYT
-557 RDPDVLMTLSMRLN
+557 QDPEILMTLSMRLN
-571 EAGAYNHAL
+571 EVGAYNHAL
-580 RLARAR
+580 RLARAK

-592 RTGGTVAPGLWSVAY
+592 RTGGLVAPGLWAVAY

-612 PTIKSQGLTGVN
+612 PTIKTQNLNGVN

-677 DQETNIRIGSRYV
+677 DQETNIRIGARYV
-690 EQLLAQFSGD
+690 EQLLGQFSGD
-700 VIYTIAAYNAGPI
+700 VIQTIAAYNAGPI
-713 VVGNWAGQHRGR
+713 AVGNWAGLHKGR

-750 KEYLRLAGS
+750 KEYLRLAGT
-759 AAPVS
+759 ALPVS

>member
-1 VVYNVLLHLNIMTGR
+1 MTIASSC
-16 RSFLVLAVLLS
+16 SFLVAAAFVALLGPLS
-27 LVGLFPDR
+27 AQV
-35 ALASQVSNGDTSVA
+35 LASQVSNGDASAA
-49 GSCESAEECFLAAA
+49 GSCESAEECFAAAA

-88 ITERFPGSIWAKRA
+88 VTERFPGSVWAKRA

-109 LVERNPAVALPFL
+109 LVERNPAAAMPFL

-141 EATLHLGDAKEAAG
+141 EAMLHLGDAKEAAG
-155 LFESVVQAV
+155 LFESVIQAV

-191 GWLTKAVTNSDKD
+191 GWLAKAVTNNEKD
-204 KDPLMSKAWLRM
+204 KDPFMPKAWLRM

-249 EVLLLT
+249 EALLLT
-255 NLGEEP
+255 NLGGEP
-261 WSASPEDH
+261 WAASSDDH

-287 ELKKFLA
+287 ELKKFLT
-294 MGPGSTLRGS
+294 MEPGSAHRGS

-345 RVYLRQAAG
+345 RVYLRQATG

-361 RSLDKLSLSAEQKGQ
+361 RTLDKLSLSAEQKGQ

-394 IAKYRLVK
+394 IAKYRLVA

-416 RVGWALYRMAR
+416 RVGWTLYRTAR
-427 YKEAIEVWQHIVDQR
+427 YKEAIEVLQHIVDQR

-452 WIARSLTQTQNAR
+452 WIARSLTQTQNGR

-492 AVVEISVQAAPSAS
+492 AVIEVGGQAAPTAVT
-506 ESPTAEVVAPSAMKF
+506 ESPTSEVVAPSLMKF

-533 LELKVLGLE
+533 LELKMLGLE

-571 EAGAYNHAL
+571 EVGAYNHAL

-612 PTIKSQGLTGVN
+612 PTIKTQGLNGVN

-663 QRHHLPAVTREDLF
+663 QRHHFPAVTREDLF
-677 DQETNIRIGSRYV
+677 DQETNVRIGARYV
-690 EQLLAQFSGD
+690 EQLLAQFSGN
-700 VIYTIAAYNAGPI
+700 VVHTIAAYNAGPI
-713 VVGNWAGQHRGR
+713 VVGNWADQHRGR

-759 AAPVS
+759 AGPVS

>member
-1 VVYNVLLHLNIMTGR
+1 MTAPCSLLI
-16 RSFLVLAVLLS
+16 LAVFLGLS
-27 LVGLFPDR
+27 QPYPAHV
-35 ALASQVSNGDTSVA
+35 LASQGTSGEA
-49 GSCESAEECFLAAA
+49 SATGSCESAEECFFAAA

-88 ITERFPGSIWAKRA
+88 VTERFPGSVWAKRA

-109 LVERNPAVALPFL
+109 LVESNPSAAIPVLQV
-122 RAGQRDL
+122 GQRDL

-135 LRLWMG
+135 LRLWIG
-141 EATLHLGDAKEAAG
+141 EARLRLGEAKEAAG
-155 LFESVVQAV
+155 LFESIVQAV

-169 SSLVALR
+169 TGLVALR

-191 GWLTKAVTNSDKD
+191 GWLAKAVAYNDKD
-204 KDPLMSKAWLRM
+204 KDRLVPQAWLRM
-216 AACHLRAGQ
+216 AACQLRGNQ

-231 TLKQLWVRFA
+231 TLKQLWVKFP

-249 EVLLLT
+249 ETLLLS
-255 NLGEEP
+255 NLGGEP
-261 WSASPEDH
+261 WMASAEDR

-294 MGPGSTLRGS
+294 LEPGSPHRGS

-319 DQARETF
+319 DPARDTF

-345 RVYLRQAAG
+345 RVYLRQAMG

-394 IAKYRLVK
+394 IAKYRLVAK
-402 KAGEPA
+402 SGEPA

-416 RVGWALYRMAR
+416 RVGWALYRTAR
-427 YKEAIEVWQHIVDQR
+427 YKEAIEVLQHIVDQR

-452 WIARSLTQTQNAR
+452 WIARSLTHSQNGR

-472 LCRQYPFTYYCQL
+472 LCRQYPYTYYCQL

-492 AVVEISVQAAPSAS
+492 AVVEIGGQAALP
-506 ESPTAEVVAPSAMKF
+506 PVAEVVNGEVVVSQPAKVT
-521 AEVEQQPAYRRA
+521 EVEQQPAYRRA
-533 LELKVLGLE
+533 LELKTLGLD

-557 RDPDVLMTLSMRLN
+557 RDQDVLMTLSMRLN
-571 EAGAYNHAL
+571 EVGAYHHAL
-580 RLARAR
+580 RLARAK

-592 RTGGTVAPGLWSVAY
+592 RTGGTVAPGLWNVAY

-612 PTIKSQGLTGVN
+612 PTIKTQGLNGVN

-663 QRHHLPAVTREDLF
+663 QRHHLPSVTREDLF
-677 DQETNIRIGSRYV
+677 DQETNIRIGARYV

-700 VIYTIAAYNAGPI
+700 VIQTIAAYNAGPI
-713 VVGNWAGQHRGR
+713 VVGNWAGQHKGR

-759 AAPVS
+759 AVPVS